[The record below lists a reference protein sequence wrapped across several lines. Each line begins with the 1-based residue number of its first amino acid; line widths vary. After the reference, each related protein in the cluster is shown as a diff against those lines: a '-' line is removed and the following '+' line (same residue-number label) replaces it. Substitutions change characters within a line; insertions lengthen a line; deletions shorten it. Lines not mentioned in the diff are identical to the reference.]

1 MHTTRPVKLP
11 NCSPFPI
18 SVDRLIE
25 LYAKIK
31 ANGYLQLECL
41 TKTDTTKEFTTEH
54 TVPAPINSTP
64 PESVSKRQPIRNNED
79 VRIKNITK
87 PLLTD
92 NILKRSRDLYD
103 FPENDQEDT
112 KQVKIARIAN
122 SVQRSAGNFENVLAS
137 LKSDQNTDMEVH
149 NSPNNKNNSTNN
161 KLATQ
166 QDSKANNVRMD
177 FEYEATSPTRI
188 TVNIQDTVN
197 HIKDI

>member
-1 MHTTRPVKLP
+1 MNTTRPVKLP
-11 NCSPFPI
+11 NCSSFPI

-41 TKTDTTKEFTTEH
+41 AKTDTTKESTTEH
-54 TVPAPINSTP
+54 MVPALINATP
-64 PESVSKRQPIRNNED
+64 PEFVSKRQPIRNNED
-79 VRIKNITK
+79 ARIRNITK
-87 PLLTD
+87 PLLAD

-112 KQVKIARIAN
+112 KQVKISRTAN
-122 SVQRSAGNFENVLAS
+122 SVQRSTGNFESVLAS
-137 LKSDQNTDMEVH
+137 LIPEQNSEMEVY
-149 NSPNNKNNSTNN
+149 NSPNNN

-166 QDSKANNVRMD
+166 QDNKANNVRMD

>member
-1 MHTTRPVKLP
+1 MNTTRPVKLP
-11 NCSPFPI
+11 NCSPFFI

-41 TKTDTTKEFTTEH
+41 AKTDTSKESTIEH
-54 TVPAPINSTP
+54 MVPAPTNATP
-64 PESVSKRQPIRNNED
+64 PEFVSKRQPIRNNED
-79 VRIKNITK
+79 ARIKNITK
-87 PLLTD
+87 PLLAD
-92 NILKRSRDLYD
+92 SILKRRRDLYD

-112 KQVKIARIAN
+112 KQVKIPRTAN
-122 SVQRSAGNFENVLAS
+122 SVQRSTGNFENVMAS
-137 LKSDQNTDMEVH
+137 LIPEQNTEMEVH
-149 NSPNNKNNSTNN
+149 NSPDNNNCTNN

-166 QDSKANNVRMD
+166 QDNKANNVRMD